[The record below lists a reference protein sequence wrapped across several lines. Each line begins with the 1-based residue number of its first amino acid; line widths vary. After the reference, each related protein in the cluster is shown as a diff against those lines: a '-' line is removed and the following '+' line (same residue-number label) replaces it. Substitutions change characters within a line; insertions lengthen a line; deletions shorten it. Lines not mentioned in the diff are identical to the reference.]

1 SSPPL
6 QPKDQEVCFFLYST
20 TVTCGYCCPLI
31 LVPPKIVAR
40 FGDPVSA
47 VCNTSATDAEGI
59 GWEVP
64 VQGIGPVPPPSVTW
78 NVEKLVEWDIEPVC
92 YLNLKDGTQCSVTL
106 PVTLYHTP
114 DKVSISGPDHD
125 LIEGNEYRLKCY
137 IHNVAPAEKLK
148 VFWYKDDDELRVREF
163 SEESRTPVT
172 VSDTLSIT
180 PTRHYHESVF
190 KCLALLDLRPDGPQ
204 NLFTVSSPY
213 TAVVQCE
220 FSSHPFQY
228 SYTLSR
234 YKHSLLYYVISVL
247 WNMSSVWTCSPV
259 KWMGTPRPRFSG
271 TMRVKCSILLK
282 NSRGMTQDNTY
293 WRSKTSMAA

>member
-1 SSPPL
+1 MQRPQAQTLQSSPPL
-6 QPKDQEVCFFLYST
+6 QPKDQEVCIFLYST
-20 TVTCGYCCPLI
+20 MVTCCPLI

-64 VQGIGPVPPPSVTW
+64 VQGIGPVPPPSVSW
-78 NVEKLVEWDIEPVC
+78 NVEKLVEWEIEPVC

-148 VFWYKDDDELRVREF
+148 VFWYKDDDELPVREF
-163 SEESRTPVT
+163 YEESRTPVT
-172 VSDTLSIT
+172 VSDTLIIT
-180 PTRHYHESVF
+180 PTRHYNGSVF
-190 KCLALLDLRPDGPQ
+190 KCLAVLDLRPDGPQ

-213 TAVVQCE
+213 TFTIVYNY
-220 FSSHPFQY
+220 FFLGSSPPLQPKDQEVCFFLY
-228 SYTLSR
+228 STTVTCGYCRCPYLFFNTVNQIETLIDHF
-234 YKHSLLYYVISVL
+234 YL
-247 WNMSSVWTCSPV
+247 
-259 KWMGTPRPRFSG
+259 
-271 TMRVKCSILLK
+271 
-282 NSRGMTQDNTY
+282 
-293 WRSKTSMAA
+293 